1 MSKRTV
7 QKGNYLSNDTVQ
19 ELNDQ
24 HGWFQYEDAQSDV
37 SRAFANNAIHVF
49 LGIASEAEQIKQ
61 DTGMSPREL
70 AKHISDLES
79 RIAELEKE
87 NASLKNHSNLVDHT
101 VAPEP
106 LTDEEI
112 DALWVFCGD
121 LSIPQKVQ
129 RRMIVRTAEAAHGI
143 TKGS

>member
-1 MSKRTV
+1 MKDKTEIIVEIIEEVRLFGTAWFFSGKSK
-7 QKGNYLSNDTVQ
+7 D
-19 ELNDQ
+19 
-24 HGWFQYEDAQSDV
+24 
-37 SRAFANNAIHVF
+37 I
-49 LGIASEAEQIKQ
+49 SESLFFETKAESHKLQIESKL
-61 DTGMSPREL
+61 R
-70 AKHISDLES
+70 DLV
-79 RIAELEKE
+79 EKSSE
-87 NASLKNHSNLVDHT
+87 Q
-101 VAPEP
+101 EP